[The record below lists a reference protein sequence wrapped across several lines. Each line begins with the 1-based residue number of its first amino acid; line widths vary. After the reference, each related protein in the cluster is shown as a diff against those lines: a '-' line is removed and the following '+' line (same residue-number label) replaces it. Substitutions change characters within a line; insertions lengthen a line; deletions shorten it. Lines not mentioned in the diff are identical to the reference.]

1 MDAPLP
7 LLLLALYLVSGAVT
21 ATLLHR
27 AGHPPATAVSALA
40 AWPLLVPLAWPNAAA
55 EPSGPH
61 ADRIRRSVD
70 ALARALAD
78 PATSGLA
85 TETELAA
92 LTEALL
98 AADARVGR
106 VDRILAEADGS
117 DPALAASSERL
128 RSARDRAHDEI
139 AVVVSELDQL
149 RLHAAL
155 MVLSGD
161 TAAAS
166 ERVSALVQRARA
178 IDEVAAAL
186 GGVRAAAPSDAPAGA
201 PGSRGPARPA

>member
-27 AGHPPATAVSALA
+27 AGHPPATTVSALA
-40 AWPLLVPLAWPNAAA
+40 AWPLLVPLAWPTGAGEPEGPNAA
-55 EPSGPH
+55 
-61 ADRIRRSVD
+61 RIRKSAE
-70 ALARALAD
+70 ALGRALAD

-85 TETELAA
+85 TEAELHALAA
-92 LTEALL
+92 TLL

-106 VDRILAEADGS
+106 VDRILAEADAS
-117 DPALAASSERL
+117 DPALLAGSERL
-128 RSARDRAHDEI
+128 RAARDRAQHEI
-139 AVVVSELDQL
+139 AGVVSELDQL

-161 TAAAS
+161 TASAR
-166 ERVSALVQRARA
+166 ERVTSLVQRARA

-186 GGVRAAAPSDAPAGA
+186 GGP
-201 PGSRGPARPA
+201 PARA